1 MRKTKKSIVSPR
13 LKFFNKTI
21 SFQNIQ
27 SLKKEVTYNLSF
39 FTFLKSWV
47 GRAMGNETFY
57 GDGLEA
63 GTKKI
68 PCDVVMKTGIFFLA
82 FD

>member
-1 MRKTKKSIVSPR
+1 MKPLNLHEKSKEINIVSPR

-63 GTKKI
+63 GTKN
-68 PCDVVMKTGIFFLA
+68 TL
-82 FD
+82 